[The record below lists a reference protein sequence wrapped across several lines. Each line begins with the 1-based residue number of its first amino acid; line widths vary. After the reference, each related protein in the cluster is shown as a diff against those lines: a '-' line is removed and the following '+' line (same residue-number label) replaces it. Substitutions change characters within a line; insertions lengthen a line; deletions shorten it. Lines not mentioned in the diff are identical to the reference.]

1 MYRLCF
7 AALVLLCQYGCAGTV
22 TIERRLESH
31 LGLLNYYDANKG
43 LNFWLTVVSII
54 VTIISI
60 RSSIWS
66 FRSAK
71 NAEAYK

>member
-43 LNFWLTVVSII
+43 SYFLAYRCFNYCDYHLNKELYLVI
-54 VTIISI
+54 
-60 RSSIWS
+60 S
-66 FRSAK
+66 FR
-71 NAEAYK
+71 

>member
-43 LNFWLTVVSII
+43 S
-54 VTIISI
+54 
-60 RSSIWS
+60 
-66 FRSAK
+66 
-71 NAEAYK
+71 